1 MNDPLSVS
9 VIGPGALGQ
18 AIIDL
23 VLRHPGFNLRSV
35 WGRTKSANYFT
46 ESSDHKVKTNLL
58 FPSKDSDLGRLI
70 IISVPDNQIKTVA
83 QQLSE
88 AGISWKNR
96 YVIHLSGSL
105 DSSILEPLATKGA
118 HIGSLHPLQTFTRG
132 DTADRFDDIWF
143 TMQGNDAIISILDK
157 LIAPCSGQRKIL
169 SSSQKSAMH
178 LAAVFASNYLV
189 ALMDV
194 VENIT
199 KDSDISDG
207 LKMLEPIVQ
216 QTVHNINSKGSK
228 KSLSGPV
235 ARGDT
240 STIEKHLEQL
250 EKNPRYLK
258 LYCQLGLLASD
269 IAKESGQLDKPRFD
283 IIRDIFESASNNQ

>member
-1 MNDPLSVS
+1 MNDSLSVS

-23 VLRHPGFNLRSV
+23 VLNHPGFNIRSV
-35 WGRTKSANYFT
+35 WGRKKSENYFFKAP
-46 ESSDHKVKTNLL
+46 DHKVQANQL
-58 FPSKDSDLGRLI
+58 FPSKDTDLGRLI
-70 IISVPDNQIKTVA
+70 IISIPDNQIKTVVE
-83 QQLSE
+83 QLSE

-105 DSSILEPLATKGA
+105 DSSILEPLASKGA

-132 DTADRFDDIWF
+132 DKADKFDGIWF
-143 TMQGNDAIISILDK
+143 TMQGSDAIISILDK
-157 LIAPCSGQRKIL
+157 LIAPFGGQRKIL

-199 KDSDISDG
+199 KDSDINDG
-207 LKMLEPIVQ
+207 LSMLEPIVR
-216 QTVHNINSKGSK
+216 QTVRNINSKGSK

-235 ARGDT
+235 ARGDI
-240 STIEKHLEQL
+240 STIEKHLKQL
-250 EKNPRYLK
+250 ENNPGYQK
-258 LYCQLGLLASD
+258 LYCQLGLQASE
-269 IAKESGQLDKPRFD
+269 IAKESGQIEKSRFD
-283 IIRDIFESASNNQ
+283 TIREIFESVSNNP

>member
-23 VLRHPGFNLRSV
+23 VLRHSGFDLRSV
-35 WGRTKSANYFT
+35 WGRTESTNYFLET
-46 ESSDHKVKTNLL
+46 SGNKVQANLL
-58 FPSKDSDLGRLI
+58 FPSKDTDLGHLI
-70 IISVPDNQIKTVA
+70 IISVPDDQIKNVA
-83 QQLSE
+83 QRLSE
-88 AGISWKNR
+88 TGVSWKKR

-105 DSSILEPLATKGA
+105 DSSILEPLANSGA
-118 HIGSLHPLQTFTRG
+118 QIGSLHPLQTFTKG
-132 DTADRFDDIWF
+132 DKAERFDKIWF
-143 TMQGNDAIISILDK
+143 TMQGDDAIISILDQ
-157 LIAPCSGQRKIL
+157 LIAPCGGQRKIL
-169 SSSQKSAMH
+169 SSTQKSAMH

-199 KDSDISDG
+199 IDSDISDG
-207 LKMLEPIVQ
+207 LNMLEPIVH
-216 QTVHNINSKGSK
+216 QTVKNINSKGSK

-240 STIEKHLEQL
+240 TTIKKHLEQL
-250 EKNPRYLK
+250 KKNPGHQK
-258 LYCQLGLLASD
+258 LYCQLGLQASE
-269 IAKESGQLDKPRFD
+269 IAKESGQLKKPKFD
-283 IIRDIFESASNNQ
+283 IIRDIFESVSNNQ

>member
-18 AIIDL
+18 AMIDL
-23 VLRHPGFNLRSV
+23 VRRHPGFNIRSV
-35 WGRTKSANYFT
+35 WGRTQSENYFFRT
-46 ESSDHKVKTNLL
+46 SDHKVQANQL

-70 IISVPDNQIKTVA
+70 IISIPDDQIKTLA
-83 QQLSE
+83 ERLSE
-88 AGISWKNR
+88 AGISWNNR
-96 YVIHLSGSL
+96 YVIHLSGSM

-132 DTADRFDDIWF
+132 DTADKFEGIWF
-143 TMQGNDAIISILDK
+143 TMQGNDAIISILDQ
-157 LIAPCSGQRKIL
+157 LIASCDGQRKIL

-199 KDSDISDG
+199 KDSDINDG

-216 QTVHNINSKGSK
+216 QTVRNINSKGSK

-250 EKNPRYLK
+250 EKNPGYQK
-258 LYCQLGLLASD
+258 LYCQLGLQASE
-269 IAKESGQLDKPRFD
+269 IANESGQIEKSKFD
-283 IIRDIFESASNNQ
+283 TIRELFETVSKIK